1 LTEPPV
7 ALRNVVDGVVVV
19 VGATV
24 AVVGGVEVGV
34 VGVVRTGDDVD
45 VFGTVVG
52 GAEDVLAIPGEI
64 VVVERCNA
72 LGVMANDG
80 NEGVIAR

>member
-1 LTEPPV
+1 MTDPPV
-7 ALRNVVDGVVVV
+7 ALRIVVDGGVVV
-19 VGATV
+19 VGATL
-24 AVVGGVEVGV
+24 AVVGGVDVGV

-52 GAEDVLAIPGEI
+52 GAAVVVEIPGEE
-64 VVVERCNA
+64 VVVERCTVF
-72 LGVMANDG
+72 GVMANEG